1 MSQKPTEK
9 ISKLM
14 TVNMAG
20 INYTG
25 KWAAQVEYVWLE
37 FVWCLFSCTVNIL
50 VISLTECNTGTPK
63 KNYHLVL
70 TRLSSKIDQLDTTPT
85 HILVKTYPASCQY
98 CRMQLCFSA
107 QSQYLL
113 QMGNIWIVPLLH
125 SVSDL
130 IPILIPGINWKAK
143 ALYRNQCSIAEM
155 AKNLIRLPCQR

>member
-9 ISKLM
+9 ISKLI

-37 FVWCLFSCTVNIL
+37 FGWCLFSCTVNISDK
-50 VISLTECNTGTPK
+50 SLTECNTGTPQK
-63 KNYHLVL
+63 WPFGVNNMTELK
-70 TRLSSKIDQLDTTPT
+70 TDQLDTTPT
-85 HILVKTYPASCQY
+85 NILVKTYPASCQY
-98 CRMQLCFSA
+98 CRIQLCFSA

-113 QMGNIWIVPLLH
+113 QMGNFWIVPLLH

-130 IPILIPGINWKAK
+130 IHILILGIKWKAK
-143 ALYRNQCSIAEM
+143 ALYMNQCSIAET
-155 AKNLIRLPCQR
+155 ARP